1 MTRTLLVSASALA
14 LVASIAWA
22 DDDDPPGRAAR
33 LSYISGTVSFQPGSV
48 EDWVPAT
55 LNRPMTTGDRLWT
68 EAGARAE
75 MNFGSAAVRM
85 DGRTNLAVMNLDDR
99 TAQLQISAGTL
110 SVRLRRL
117 ADDETFEI
125 DTPQMALTLLRP
137 GEYRVEVNEQG
148 DATIAGVRGGEAEA
162 NAGTQSVTVHPRE
175 QLRVMGADQPVLD
188 TRTIPPAD
196 PFDNFCEERDRREDM
211 SVSAQHVSRDIPGY
225 QDLDGAGV
233 WREDPQYGWIWG
245 PRAVPVGWA
254 PYHYGHWAWI
264 APWGWTWVDDAPWG
278 YAPFHYG
285 RWVFVG
291 GGWAWVPGPVV
302 PRPVYA
308 PAMVAWVGGGGFS
321 VGVAL
326 GGGPAVG
333 WFPLGPREVWVPAY
347 HYSPVYIERVN
358 VTNTVIV
365 NRTVFNNVNV
375 TRVTYVNRNVAGAV
389 TVVPQ
394 SAMTGGRPVA
404 ISAVRVAPEVVAR
417 AEVRNVAVV
426 APERTAV
433 LGARVQASAAPP
445 AAVMRRTIV
454 ARATPPAPP
463 PSFAQQQQILRQNP
477 GQPIPRARVAQLQ
490 QNSQAQPGGAA
501 QRPAIRQ
508 VGRPIG
514 AQNGGG
520 GASPA
525 AASPAG
531 AINPPGGP
539 PPRGGPGP
547 RSIPSDRSTQ
557 AAPAPAAPAQGA
569 PQSQIRR
576 QPPSQAP
583 ETPAQNAPE
592 YRRRTPQQ
600 PAAQPSA
607 PAPRTE
613 STPAQQNQPQLRRN
627 APPSGGSPRGPAAE
641 RPNQRQRE
649 KETDRENRGK
659 QENRRRED
667 DR

>member
-14 LVASIAWA
+14 LVASSAWA

-75 MNFGSAAVRM
+75 MHLGSAAVRM
-85 DGRTNLAVMNLDDR
+85 NGRTNLTVLNLDDR
-99 TAQLQISAGTL
+99 TAQLQVAVGTL
-110 SVRLRRL
+110 SVRVRRL

-137 GEYRVEVNEQG
+137 GEYRVEVNEEG

-162 NAGTQSVTVHPRE
+162 NAGTQAVTVHPRE
-175 QLRVMGADQPVLD
+175 QLRVMGADQPMLD
-188 TRTIPPAD
+188 TRAIPAAD

-211 SVSAQHVSRDIPGY
+211 SGSAQHVSRDIPGY
-225 QDLDGAGV
+225 QDLDSAGV

-254 PYHYGHWAWI
+254 PYRYGHWAWI

-285 RWVFVG
+285 RWVFAGV
-291 GGWAWVPGPVV
+291 GWAWVPGPVV
-302 PRPVYA
+302 ARPVYA

-365 NRTVFNNVNV
+365 NRAVFTNVNV
-375 TRVTYVNRNVAGAV
+375 TRVTYVNRNVVGAV

-404 ISAVRVAPEVVAR
+404 ISAVRVAPEMVAR
-417 AEVRNVAVV
+417 AEVRSGAVV

-454 ARATPPAPP
+454 ARATPPPPP
-463 PSFAQQQQILRQNP
+463 PSFVQQQQILRQNP
-477 GQPIPRARVAQLQ
+477 GQPIPRARFAQLQ
-490 QNSQAQPGGAA
+490 QNSQSQPGAPG
-501 QRPAIRQ
+501 RSAIRQ
-508 VGRPIG
+508 VGRPTG
-514 AQNGGG
+514 AQSG

-539 PPRGGPGP
+539 APRGGPGQ
-547 RSIPSDRSTQ
+547 RSVQSER
-557 AAPAPAAPAQGA
+557 PAPAAPPQNA
-569 PQSQIRR
+569 PQPQFRR

-613 STPAQQNQPQLRRN
+613 STPVQQNQPQLRRN
-627 APPSGGSPRGPAAE
+627 APTPGGAPRGPAAE

-659 QENRRRED
+659 QENRRRD
-667 DR
+667 DNR